1 MRPELKYLLWS
12 KLLVGVLTGFLLI
25 GLPLYLSDLGL
36 ELSEIGS
43 VFGLAMLVY
52 ALISYYLGSYSES
65 SGRLVVGVI
74 SIAGMALSSLFFG
87 IMPLFSV
94 SIALFVFVI
103 SKILFNLSD
112 SILRNIVKIRV
123 LDLTNSEQL
132 GSNYG
137 FLIFADS
144 LGHGLGIL
152 LGGVLVSA
160 ITFQMVFFGLALL
173 TVVSLFFYLKTGDL
187 QEKSKP
193 EKIFRISNLINT
205 SWTFKIVLLV
215 NTILL
220 LGIYLVDYFG
230 LPLFQ
235 KEVLQMSNEQIFLLL
250 GTAWLLY
257 ALFSYLGGKLYDR
270 YGLKLLLLSLL
281 LIGITSILLAFTRNI
296 VLFSSLVIL
305 DYIFFAFADP
315 ARFALAGLVSLKK
328 KGMLMSFFEFFS
340 LLAAAL
346 VLLFFGKLVAIF
358 GFEFIFILRGIGQF
372 MAIGLM
378 LLIYTRSIKLSNR

>member
-1 MRPELKYLLWS
+1 
-12 KLLVGVLTGFLLI
+12 
-25 GLPLYLSDLGL
+25 
-36 ELSEIGS
+36 
-43 VFGLAMLVY
+43 
-52 ALISYYLGSYSES
+52 
-65 SGRLVVGVI
+65 
-74 SIAGMALSSLFFG
+74 
-87 IMPLFSV
+87 
-94 SIALFVFVI
+94 
-103 SKILFNLSD
+103 
-112 SILRNIVKIRV
+112 
-123 LDLTNSEQL
+123 
-132 GSNYG
+132 
-137 FLIFADS
+137 
-144 LGHGLGIL
+144 
-152 LGGVLVSA
+152 
-160 ITFQMVFFGLALL
+160 
-173 TVVSLFFYLKTGDL
+173 
-187 QEKSKP
+187 
-193 EKIFRISNLINT
+193 
-205 SWTFKIVLLV
+205 
-215 NTILL
+215 
-220 LGIYLVDYFG
+220 
-230 LPLFQ
+230 
-235 KEVLQMSNEQIFLLL
+235 MSNEQIFLLL